1 MQQTSYGDENQYNA
15 DTKTSCRESRCALR
29 VSRAAQQECATDDE
43 DGWKE
48 DAKSTNK
55 CTGNLCQSA
64 AERTSKVAVDAESGQ
79 QPKCY
84 ERNPPYVMTMTS
96 ECFTNRTRSR
106 RASGGR

>member
-1 MQQTSYGDENQYNA
+1 MQQARHGDKNQRNA
-15 DTKTSCRESRCALR
+15 NAKTPCRKSWGALCISRT
-29 VSRAAQQECATDDE
+29 AQQQRATNDE

-48 DAKSTNK
+48 DAESANK

>member
-1 MQQTSYGDENQYNA
+1 MQQARHGDENQCNA
-15 DTKTSCRESRCALR
+15 NAKTPCRKSWSALCI
-29 VSRAAQQECATDDE
+29 SRAAQQQRATNDE

-48 DAKSTNK
+48 DAESTNE

-64 AERTSKVAVDAESGQ
+64 AERTSKVAVDAEGGQ
-79 QPKCY
+79 QPECY

-96 ECFTNRTRSR
+96 ERFTNRTR